1 MFAPVLAVFY
11 FGMLVAALVW
21 AAFAVLNFWIWSKSK
36 ATGNLLMLIAGG
48 WFALSRVLWS
58 FGTMLLG
65 WENFQWTELIG
76 IGLLTAGFYL
86 SVKPMV
92 EAQIAA
98 LQAKVKGMGHKE
110 GGTTPPP
117 AATPPK

>member
-1 MFAPVLAVFY
+1 MFAPVLAVFF
-11 FGMLVAALVW
+11 FGSFLAALVW
-21 AAFAVLNFWIWSKSK
+21 AVFAVLNFWIWSKSK
-36 ATGNLLMLIAGG
+36 ATGNLLMLIGAG
-48 WFALSRVLWS
+48 WYALSRFLGT
-58 FGTMLLG
+58 FGTVLLG
-65 WENFQWTELIG
+65 LENYMWTELIG
-76 IGLLTAGFYL
+76 VGLLTVGFYL

-98 LQAKVKGMGHKE
+98 LQAKVKGLGHKE